1 MDKQIIQDQISGLI
15 EQGKTLRQQEAIFLK
30 MTGINEEIIKTNID
44 RENNKDNLVKAKES
58 LKKLVSQKNDAV
70 SKSTIKIANKM
81 DEVLPTGRAVINFDD
96 GLFIGWEAGDDGV
109 YTPYNGLSGGQKQ
122 MFDGALAHVLDSN
135 IIVLEAA
142 ELDNDHMIAA
152 LEDLAGLDKQVLIST
167 CHSVDVVPGEFVKI
181 SL

>member
-70 SKSTIKIANKM
+70 QEINNKSIAEK
-81 DEVLPTGRAVINFDD
+81 D
-96 GLFIGWEAGDDGV
+96 G
-109 YTPYNGLSGGQKQ
+109 
-122 MFDGALAHVLDSN
+122 
-135 IIVLEAA
+135 
-142 ELDNDHMIAA
+142 
-152 LEDLAGLDKQVLIST
+152 
-167 CHSVDVVPGEFVKI
+167 
-181 SL
+181 

>member
-70 SKSTIKIANKM
+70 QESFKSIAEKM
-81 DEVLPTGRAVINFDD
+81 GQVLPVGKAVLNLDD

-152 LEDLAGLDKQVLIST
+152 LEDLAGIDKQVIIST
-167 CHSVDVVPGEFVKI
+167 CHTVDVVPGEFVKI